1 MGYLVTG
8 FTLGSF
14 SGESTFSKFGIE
26 ISDPKV
32 CALAPLAIDFEPLL
46 SGEGIFSKESCTLAR
61 RESHSEGVRRSLCIP
76 VFTMMPRS
84 SRNLASSDG
93 N

>member
-46 SGEGIFSKESCTLAR
+46 SGEGIFSKES
-61 RESHSEGVRRSLCIP
+61 
-76 VFTMMPRS
+76 
-84 SRNLASSDG
+84 
-93 N
+93 